1 MSYKFKYIP
10 YNFLE
15 EFIKIIG
22 SNLHI
27 FYLYINYT
35 FMIFNSSPNRYI
47 SLILLILIFKQQTIN
62 SLNL

>member
-1 MSYKFKYIP
+1 MSYKFRCIP

-47 SLILLILIFKQQTIN
+47 SLILLILIFK
-62 SLNL
+62 